1 MNRCSKDNP
10 KKKTLTKT
18 LYLKYEKITSFDK
31 NSEGLERTIILVPRD
46 NFPIDTILAG
56 SGRRD
61 GPSELELLGH
71 IIAGAGAA
79 ETVYETD
86 KGLATLLLL
95 LLVVEG
101 VDEVLELGAA
111 EVAGADAEDEANGVH
126 EVGLAG
132 AVGPDDGGEV
142 EEGADGLVALV
153 GLEVLQLQA
162 DDLAARRGR
171 RGEGRRRHR
180 PPARIWE
187 GK

>member
-1 MNRCSKDNP
+1 MQQKITQN
-10 KKKTLTKT
+10 KTLTKT
-18 LYLKYEKITSFDK
+18 LYLKYEKITSFDE
-31 NSEGLERTIILVPRD
+31 NSEGLERTIILIPRD
-46 NFPIDTILAG
+46 NLPIDTILAG
-56 SGRRD
+56 TGGRD

-71 IIAGAGAA
+71 IAGAGA
-79 ETVYETD
+79 ETVDETD

-132 AVGPDDGGEV
+132 AVGADDGGEV

-162 DDLAARRGR
+162 DDLAARRGG
-171 RGEGRRRHR
+171 RGEGRSRHR

-187 GK
+187 GN